1 MANDKFLFML
11 GLCRKAGQ
19 MIIGTD
25 LVTKS
30 LPSGKVKLVIYA
42 SDASDNT
49 KKRVTD
55 KCTFYK
61 VRCME
66 SSFLANEISD
76 SIGKAGNICVLGITN
91 GNFSKELLNI
101 SNETR

>member
-1 MANDKFLFML
+1 
-11 GLCRKAGQ
+11 

-30 LPSGKVKLVIYA
+30 LPSGKIKLVIYA
-42 SDASDNT
+42 KNSSDNT

-55 KCTFYK
+55 KCAFYK
-61 VRCME
+61 VKCIE
-66 SSFLANEISD
+66 GGLSEEIS
-76 SIGKAGNICVLGITN
+76 SCIGKTGNICVLGIVN
-91 GNFSKELLNI
+91 DNFSKELLNI

>member
-1 MANDKFLFML
+1 MANNKFLFML

-42 SDASDNT
+42 KDSSDNT

-55 KCTFYK
+55 KCAFYK
-61 VRCME
+61 VKCIE
-66 SSFLANEISD
+66 SSFSSEEIS
-76 SIGKAGNICVLGITN
+76 SCIGKAGNICVLGIVN
-91 GNFSKELLNI
+91 DNFSNELLNI